1 MFCDIN
7 SGTGSTLG
15 PKSRPTRS
23 KLQGN
28 LAAWWD
34 NPGSESSR
42 AAPTKLSHQNESPP
56 VAVSPH
62 VAPTYL
68 IRCFLKKNPANT
80 ARAYSKGQGSS
91 LGSSQ
96 DSKVKPTTLWVE
108 IHMQLLKGG
117 EAQKAACFRAHC
129 VSSCFNGNQDVK
141 LSRVTYPTTST
152 RYIFYFCILYYMV

>member
-117 EAQKAACFRAHC
+117 EAQKAACFRAHY
-129 VSSCFNGNQDVK
+129 VFNGNQAGK
-141 LSRVTYPTTST
+141 AR
-152 RYIFYFCILYYMV
+152 